1 MHMLYDSES
10 FVVVHM
16 LPDAVEKKST
26 QVLNDTAPAIPQ
38 LARHGFEIVDKR
50 SGKEVYLDGSW
61 AEMFQEQILAW
72 QRDTP
77 TQEEVEDALDRY
89 AGLAQ
94 NPVVVHESPLRRCAP
109 SPQGD
114 APGGPAEPV
123 PRVRW
128 RWQCACI
135 KRKTSRSKFCRAP
148 GWRVDPPVHRLHQH
162 QHRNQ
167 SAHLKRRNHRHSQL
181 QHLGSDGHFGDATR

>member
-1 MHMLYDSES
+1 MQMLYDSDS

-16 LPDAVEKKST
+16 LPDAVEQKGGP
-26 QVLNDTAPAIPQ
+26 LNDAAPPAPQ

-61 AEMFQEQILAW
+61 AEMFQQQILAW

-94 NPVVVHESPLRRCAP
+94 NPVVVH
-109 SPQGD
+109 
-114 APGGPAEPV
+114 
-123 PRVRW
+123 
-128 RWQCACI
+128 
-135 KRKTSRSKFCRAP
+135 
-148 GWRVDPPVHRLHQH
+148 
-162 QHRNQ
+162 
-167 SAHLKRRNHRHSQL
+167 
-181 QHLGSDGHFGDATR
+181 

>member
-1 MHMLYDSES
+1 MHPLSSDIYIDKGNTMHMLYDSES

-16 LPDAVEKKST
+16 LPDAVEKKSA
-26 QVLNDTAPAIPQ
+26 QALNDTAPAIPQ

-94 NPVVVHESPLRRCAP
+94 NPVVVH
-109 SPQGD
+109 
-114 APGGPAEPV
+114 
-123 PRVRW
+123 
-128 RWQCACI
+128 
-135 KRKTSRSKFCRAP
+135 
-148 GWRVDPPVHRLHQH
+148 
-162 QHRNQ
+162 
-167 SAHLKRRNHRHSQL
+167 
-181 QHLGSDGHFGDATR
+181 